1 MAKLASNHDCK
12 QQTNV
17 SEQEMLAQ
25 GELLGKAMQGMLKDA
40 FAEAVVNA
48 ALGDGKEADIN
59 QNIHSKLQAL
69 LTGQASK
76 EQTAAKEEAQVS
88 KPAQVLEPALD
99 PATAQVQE
107 QAQAQE
113 QDKSAQIAE
122 IKKHLPNLELYTQV
136 QLKAVKEHIEQ
147 CFGPIYLQ
155 VEDSQT
161 DHIKCDIDIIKPS
174 ENQEGACQYLV
185 TKGMGAHKMPVPDE
199 FKALNLDRAELYLAL
214 ASDWNLESEEEQE
227 NWPITLLSV
236 LSRLP
241 FVYDSWMAQGHIISF
256 PQDEDY
262 ADWNLESEEEQE
274 NWPITLLSV
283 LSRLPFVYDSWMAQ
297 GHIISFPQDEDYAPG
312 TNYAGAILLN
322 PAQDSSYGLELDNLG
337 HINFYQVVLLYQEE
351 IDYAEQYSA
360 RTLMKLMDK
369 SAYVCSK
376 DRALTKLRKPKHKVA
391 L

>member
-88 KPAQVLEPALD
+88 KPEQAPALD
-99 PATAQVQE
+99 PATVQVQE

-174 ENQEGACQYLV
+174 ENQECACQYLV

-262 ADWNLESEEEQE
+262 A
-274 NWPITLLSV
+274 
-283 LSRLPFVYDSWMAQ
+283 
-297 GHIISFPQDEDYAPG
+297 PG

-322 PAQDSSYGLELDNLG
+322 HAQDSSYGLELDNLG

>member
-99 PATAQVQE
+99 PATAQEQEQE

-214 ASDWNLESEEEQE
+214 ASDWNLESEEE
-227 NWPITLLSV
+227 
-236 LSRLP
+236 
-241 FVYDSWMAQGHIISF
+241 H
-256 PQDEDY
+256 
-262 ADWNLESEEEQE
+262 E

-337 HINFYQVVLLYQEE
+337 HINFCQVVLLYQEE

>member
-174 ENQEGACQYLV
+174 ENQECACQYLV

-214 ASDWNLESEEEQE
+214 ASDWNLEAEEEQE

-256 PQDEDY
+256 PQDE
-262 ADWNLESEEEQE
+262 N
-274 NWPITLLSV
+274 
-283 LSRLPFVYDSWMAQ
+283 
-297 GHIISFPQDEDYAPG
+297 YAPG

-322 PAQDSSYGLELDNLG
+322 PAKDSSYGLELDNLG

>member
-88 KPAQVLEPALD
+88 KSEQVLEQALD

-262 ADWNLESEEEQE
+262 A
-274 NWPITLLSV
+274 
-283 LSRLPFVYDSWMAQ
+283 
-297 GHIISFPQDEDYAPG
+297 PG

-322 PAQDSSYGLELDNLG
+322 HAQDSSYGLELDNLG

>member
-88 KPAQVLEPALD
+88 KSEQVLEQALD
-99 PATAQVQE
+99 PATAQEQE

-262 ADWNLESEEEQE
+262 A
-274 NWPITLLSV
+274 
-283 LSRLPFVYDSWMAQ
+283 
-297 GHIISFPQDEDYAPG
+297 PG

-322 PAQDSSYGLELDNLG
+322 HAQDSSYGLELDNLG

>member
-88 KPAQVLEPALD
+88 KPEQAPALD
-99 PATAQVQE
+99 PATVQVQE

-214 ASDWNLESEEEQE
+214 ASDWNLESEEE
-227 NWPITLLSV
+227 
-236 LSRLP
+236 
-241 FVYDSWMAQGHIISF
+241 H
-256 PQDEDY
+256 
-262 ADWNLESEEEQE
+262 E

-312 TNYAGAILLN
+312 TNYAGAILLSH
-322 PAQDSSYGLELDNLG
+322 AKDSSYGLELDNLG

>member
-88 KPAQVLEPALD
+88 KSEQVLEQALD
-99 PATAQVQE
+99 PATAQEQE

-262 ADWNLESEEEQE
+262 A
-274 NWPITLLSV
+274 
-283 LSRLPFVYDSWMAQ
+283 
-297 GHIISFPQDEDYAPG
+297 PG

-322 PAQDSSYGLELDNLG
+322 PAKDSSYGLELDNLG

>member
-88 KPAQVLEPALD
+88 KSEQVLAQALD
-99 PATAQVQE
+99 PATAQEQEQE

-199 FKALNLDRAELYLAL
+199 FKTLNLDRAELYLAL

-262 ADWNLESEEEQE
+262 A
-274 NWPITLLSV
+274 
-283 LSRLPFVYDSWMAQ
+283 
-297 GHIISFPQDEDYAPG
+297 PG
-312 TNYAGAILLN
+312 TNYAGAILLSH
-322 PAQDSSYGLELDNLG
+322 AQDSSYGLELDNLG

>member
-88 KPAQVLEPALD
+88 KPEQAPALD
-99 PATAQVQE
+99 PATVQVQE

-262 ADWNLESEEEQE
+262 A
-274 NWPITLLSV
+274 
-283 LSRLPFVYDSWMAQ
+283 
-297 GHIISFPQDEDYAPG
+297 PG

-322 PAQDSSYGLELDNLG
+322 PAKDSSYGLELDNLG

>member
-12 QQTNV
+12 QHTNV

-40 FAEAVVNA
+40 LAEAVVNA

-69 LTGQASK
+69 LTGQASQGYASQ

-88 KPAQVLEPALD
+88 KPEQAPASAPALEPAL
-99 PATAQVQE
+99 AMEQA

-256 PQDEDY
+256 PQDE
-262 ADWNLESEEEQE
+262 N
-274 NWPITLLSV
+274 
-283 LSRLPFVYDSWMAQ
+283 
-297 GHIISFPQDEDYAPG
+297 YAPG

-322 PAQDSSYGLELDNLG
+322 HAQDSSYGLELDNLG

-369 SAYVCSK
+369 GAYVCSK

>member
-88 KPAQVLEPALD
+88 KSEQVLEQALD
-99 PATAQVQE
+99 PATAQEQE

-214 ASDWNLESEEEQE
+214 ASDWNLEAEEEQ
-227 NWPITLLSV
+227 
-236 LSRLP
+236 
-241 FVYDSWMAQGHIISF
+241 D
-256 PQDEDY
+256 
-262 ADWNLESEEEQE
+262 

>member
-88 KPAQVLEPALD
+88 KSEQVLEQALD
-99 PATAQVQE
+99 PATVQVQE

-174 ENQEGACQYLV
+174 ENQEDACQYLV

-214 ASDWNLESEEEQE
+214 ASDWNLESEEEQ
-227 NWPITLLSV
+227 
-236 LSRLP
+236 
-241 FVYDSWMAQGHIISF
+241 D
-256 PQDEDY
+256 
-262 ADWNLESEEEQE
+262 

-322 PAQDSSYGLELDNLG
+322 HAKDSSYGLELDNLG

>member
-88 KPAQVLEPALD
+88 KSEQVLEQALD
-99 PATAQVQE
+99 PATAQEQEQE

-262 ADWNLESEEEQE
+262 A
-274 NWPITLLSV
+274 
-283 LSRLPFVYDSWMAQ
+283 
-297 GHIISFPQDEDYAPG
+297 PG

-322 PAQDSSYGLELDNLG
+322 PAKDSSYGLELDNLG

>member
-88 KPAQVLEPALD
+88 KPEQAPALD
-99 PATAQVQE
+99 PATVQVQE

-199 FKALNLDRAELYLAL
+199 FKTLNLDRAELYLAL
-214 ASDWNLESEEEQE
+214 ASDWNIESEEEQ
-227 NWPITLLSV
+227 
-236 LSRLP
+236 
-241 FVYDSWMAQGHIISF
+241 D
-256 PQDEDY
+256 
-262 ADWNLESEEEQE
+262 

-312 TNYAGAILLN
+312 TNYAGAILLSH
-322 PAQDSSYGLELDNLG
+322 AKDSSYGLELDNLG

>member
-262 ADWNLESEEEQE
+262 A
-274 NWPITLLSV
+274 
-283 LSRLPFVYDSWMAQ
+283 
-297 GHIISFPQDEDYAPG
+297 PG
-312 TNYAGAILLN
+312 TNYAGAILLSH
-322 PAQDSSYGLELDNLG
+322 AKDSSYGLELDNLG

>member
-48 ALGDGKEADIN
+48 ALGDGKESDIN

-69 LTGQASK
+69 LTGQASPEQASK

-88 KPAQVLEPALD
+88 KSEQVLEQALD
-99 PATAQVQE
+99 PATAQEQG

-113 QDKSAQIAE
+113 QNKSAQIAE

-214 ASDWNLESEEEQE
+214 ASDWNLESEEEQ
-227 NWPITLLSV
+227 
-236 LSRLP
+236 
-241 FVYDSWMAQGHIISF
+241 D
-256 PQDEDY
+256 
-262 ADWNLESEEEQE
+262 

>member
-88 KPAQVLEPALD
+88 KSEQAPALD
-99 PATAQVQE
+99 PATAQEQVQE
-107 QAQAQE
+107 QAQATGQAQAQE

-262 ADWNLESEEEQE
+262 A
-274 NWPITLLSV
+274 
-283 LSRLPFVYDSWMAQ
+283 
-297 GHIISFPQDEDYAPG
+297 PG

>member
-88 KPAQVLEPALD
+88 KPDQAPAPAQEPAQEPV
-99 PATAQVQE
+99 PALGPAQAKE
-107 QAQAQE
+107 QAQALE

-174 ENQEGACQYLV
+174 ENQECACQYLV

-199 FKALNLDRAELYLAL
+199 FKALNLDRAELYLVL
-214 ASDWNLESEEEQE
+214 SRDWNLESEEEQE

-256 PQDEDY
+256 PQDE
-262 ADWNLESEEEQE
+262 N
-274 NWPITLLSV
+274 
-283 LSRLPFVYDSWMAQ
+283 
-297 GHIISFPQDEDYAPG
+297 YAPG

-322 PAQDSSYGLELDNLG
+322 PAQESSYGFELENLG

>member
-12 QQTNV
+12 QHTNV

-69 LTGQASK
+69 LTGQASQGYASQ

-88 KPAQVLEPALD
+88 KPEQVAASAPALEPAL
-99 PATAQVQE
+99 ALG
-107 QAQAQE
+107 QAQAQANE

-256 PQDEDY
+256 PQDE
-262 ADWNLESEEEQE
+262 N
-274 NWPITLLSV
+274 
-283 LSRLPFVYDSWMAQ
+283 
-297 GHIISFPQDEDYAPG
+297 YAPG

-322 PAQDSSYGLELDNLG
+322 PAKDSSYGLELDNLG

>member
-76 EQTAAKEEAQVS
+76 EQTAVKEEAQVS
-88 KPAQVLEPALD
+88 KSEQVLEQALD
-99 PATAQVQE
+99 PATVQVQE

-262 ADWNLESEEEQE
+262 A
-274 NWPITLLSV
+274 
-283 LSRLPFVYDSWMAQ
+283 
-297 GHIISFPQDEDYAPG
+297 PG

-376 DRALTKLRKPKHKVA
+376 DRALTKLRKPKHKVS

>member
-88 KPAQVLEPALD
+88 KSEQVLAQALD
-99 PATAQVQE
+99 PATAQEQEQE

-214 ASDWNLESEEEQE
+214 ASDWNLESEEEQ
-227 NWPITLLSV
+227 
-236 LSRLP
+236 
-241 FVYDSWMAQGHIISF
+241 D
-256 PQDEDY
+256 
-262 ADWNLESEEEQE
+262 

>member
-12 QQTNV
+12 QHTNV
-17 SEQEMLAQ
+17 SKQEMLAQ

-40 FAEAVVNA
+40 LAEAVVNA

-69 LTGQASK
+69 LTGQASQGYASQ

-88 KPAQVLEPALD
+88 KSEQVPASAPALEPAL
-99 PATAQVQE
+99 ALG
-107 QAQAQE
+107 QAQAQANE

-161 DHIKCDIDIIKPS
+161 DQIKCDIDIVKPS

-256 PQDEDY
+256 PK
-262 ADWNLESEEEQE
+262 
-274 NWPITLLSV
+274 
-283 LSRLPFVYDSWMAQ
+283 
-297 GHIISFPQDEDYAPG
+297 DEDYAPG

-322 PAQDSSYGLELDNLG
+322 HAQDSSYGLELDVLG

-376 DRALTKLRKPKHKVA
+376 DRALTKLRKPKYKVA

>member
-88 KPAQVLEPALD
+88 KPEQVLEQALD
-99 PATAQVQE
+99 PATVQVQE

-262 ADWNLESEEEQE
+262 A
-274 NWPITLLSV
+274 
-283 LSRLPFVYDSWMAQ
+283 
-297 GHIISFPQDEDYAPG
+297 PG
-312 TNYAGAILLN
+312 TNYAGAILLSH
-322 PAQDSSYGLELDNLG
+322 AKDSSYGLELDNLG

>member
-69 LTGQASK
+69 LTGQASPEQASK

-88 KPAQVLEPALD
+88 KPEQAPALD

-107 QAQAQE
+107 QAQATGQAQAQE

-214 ASDWNLESEEEQE
+214 ASDWNLESEEE
-227 NWPITLLSV
+227 
-236 LSRLP
+236 
-241 FVYDSWMAQGHIISF
+241 H
-256 PQDEDY
+256 
-262 ADWNLESEEEQE
+262 E

-322 PAQDSSYGLELDNLG
+322 PAKDSSYGLELENLG

>member
-88 KPAQVLEPALD
+88 KSEQVLEQALD
-99 PATAQVQE
+99 PATAQEQE

-214 ASDWNLESEEEQE
+214 ASDWNLESEEE
-227 NWPITLLSV
+227 
-236 LSRLP
+236 
-241 FVYDSWMAQGHIISF
+241 H
-256 PQDEDY
+256 
-262 ADWNLESEEEQE
+262 E

-312 TNYAGAILLN
+312 TNYAGAILLSH
-322 PAQDSSYGLELDNLG
+322 AKDSSYGLELDNLG

>member
-76 EQTAAKEEAQVS
+76 EQTATKEEAQVS
-88 KPAQVLEPALD
+88 KSEQAPALD
-99 PATAQVQE
+99 PAT
-107 QAQAQE
+107 AQE

-262 ADWNLESEEEQE
+262 A
-274 NWPITLLSV
+274 
-283 LSRLPFVYDSWMAQ
+283 
-297 GHIISFPQDEDYAPG
+297 PG

-322 PAQDSSYGLELDNLG
+322 HAQDSSYGLELDNLG

>member
-199 FKALNLDRAELYLAL
+199 FKALNLDRAELYLVL
-214 ASDWNLESEEEQE
+214 ASDWNLESEEE
-227 NWPITLLSV
+227 
-236 LSRLP
+236 
-241 FVYDSWMAQGHIISF
+241 H
-256 PQDEDY
+256 
-262 ADWNLESEEEQE
+262 E

-312 TNYAGAILLN
+312 TNYAGAILLSH
-322 PAQDSSYGLELDNLG
+322 AKDSSYGLELDNLG

>member
-12 QQTNV
+12 QHTNV

-69 LTGQASK
+69 LTGQASQGYASQ

-88 KPAQVLEPALD
+88 KPEQAPASAPALEPAL
-99 PATAQVQE
+99 ALEQA

-214 ASDWNLESEEEQE
+214 SSDWNLESEEEQE

-256 PQDEDY
+256 PKDE
-262 ADWNLESEEEQE
+262 N
-274 NWPITLLSV
+274 
-283 LSRLPFVYDSWMAQ
+283 
-297 GHIISFPQDEDYAPG
+297 YAPG

-322 PAQDSSYGLELDNLG
+322 PAKDSSYGLELDNLG

>member
-88 KPAQVLEPALD
+88 KPEQAPALD
-99 PATAQVQE
+99 PATVQVQE

-214 ASDWNLESEEEQE
+214 ASDWNLESEEE
-227 NWPITLLSV
+227 
-236 LSRLP
+236 
-241 FVYDSWMAQGHIISF
+241 H
-256 PQDEDY
+256 
-262 ADWNLESEEEQE
+262 E

>member
-59 QNIHSKLQAL
+59 QNIHSQLQAL
-69 LTGQASK
+69 LTRQASK

-88 KPAQVLEPALD
+88 KPAQVQAQALD
-99 PATAQVQE
+99 SATAQVQE
-107 QAQAQE
+107 QAQADE

-214 ASDWNLESEEEQE
+214 ASDWNLESEEEQD

-256 PQDEDY
+256 PQDE
-262 ADWNLESEEEQE
+262 N
-274 NWPITLLSV
+274 
-283 LSRLPFVYDSWMAQ
+283 
-297 GHIISFPQDEDYAPG
+297 YAPG

-322 PAQDSSYGLELDNLG
+322 PAKDSSYGLELENLG